1 MQILED
7 FEKVVD
13 RGLPKGSILLLRGVP
28 SSGKTIFCLTLV
40 KELLEY
46 GTRCIYVTTELP
58 PDALKKQAHS
68 EFGWDLSRDEKE
80 GRLLFLDGYSWR
92 LGKTGPYVLDLSSL
106 TQVGHALFEL
116 FRKESGRFF
125 FVFDSLTSLMLYN
138 RPENVT
144 QFMQVQ
150 VARLREKS
158 AGGILVLEAG
168 VSDQQTINL
177 LSFFV
182 DGLFE
187 LAVREEQGTLHG
199 YFRVFAVRSAS
210 HRKNWMPFS
219 ISDRGFTFS
228 RLS

>member
-1 MQILED
+1 MRVLED
-7 FEKVVD
+7 FEKVID
-13 RGLPKGSILLLRGVP
+13 NGLPKGSILLLRGVP

-40 KELLEY
+40 KELLEN

-58 PDALKKQAHS
+58 PDALKKQAYS
-68 EFGWDLSRDEKE
+68 EFGWDLAKDERE

-92 LGKTGPYVLDLSSL
+92 LGKTGPHVLDLSSL
-106 TQVGHALFEL
+106 TQVGHSLFEL

-138 RPENVT
+138 KPANVT

-150 VARLREKS
+150 VARLREKN
-158 AGGILVLEAG
+158 AGGVLVLEAG

-199 YFRVFAVRSAS
+199 YFRVFAVRNAS
-210 HRKNWMPFS
+210 HRKSWMPFA
-219 ISDRGFTFS
+219 ICGKGFAFS